1 MSHFQSSSSYLVKR
15 KSHNELFLISFR
27 FEYLKK
33 KNATAKIKIKE
44 QRMMIKST
52 GTPPIPLMKN
62 MKGLK
67 HSGFTLAGLSPLL
80 HS

>member
-1 MSHFQSSSSYLVKR
+1 MSLFQSSSSYFVRR
-15 KSHNELFLISFR
+15 KSHNELFLRSFQ

-33 KNATAKIKIKE
+33 KNATAKIKMRE
-44 QRMMIKST
+44 QSMMINNT

-67 HSGFTLAGLSPLL
+67 HSGLTLAGLRPFE